1 MLKNKFSYYFWRVA
15 IGVSIGLILM
25 FARGKAYAL
34 SYDLEYGMSATVF
47 TTNSLS
53 FNKTVNGSDITQ
65 TLTFNNLISTVDN
78 QLNKYVAVFGY
89 SSMLIGHGDETA
101 SWDITD
107 FNYRIN
113 LIATEGAWSNCEA
126 QNNYIVCPLET
137 GKRYTGLRFYFG
149 APIYPGANQG
159 DIISFNVRLN
169 TTVMYFKPLAK
180 ETAQAAQESAEANKQ
195 TAQNTKKIA
204 DEISDN
210 SDPTIDVSGMSGVTG
225 LLPAGPLDSLLALP
239 ANLLTILVNS
249 TSGSCQ
255 PFTFTFVFDSEWQLP
270 CFDTFW
276 NQVPAP
282 LLLFMS
288 DLPAVY
294 IFIKWAKSIYKRVE
308 RAVSFESSVEDEW
321 GGV

>member
-34 SYDLEYGMSATVF
+34 SYQFETGSPVALFSSSKVFNYSALVNEYTVQYTFDTPYYNEDYDFMMFNYTMVGLVTDGDTNREYQVTNFQWYAWLFYSDNSATNCVF
-47 TTNSLS
+47 DSGMMLCPLQK
-53 FNKTVNGSDITQ
+53 NKTVNKIQFRYPPIRNTVPSGTNLSLDLTLYFTRYGTPLKNSFTSMAESSSQ
-65 TLTFNNLISTVDN
+65 T
-78 QLNKYVAVFGY
+78 
-89 SSMLIGHGDETA
+89 
-101 SWDITD
+101 
-107 FNYRIN
+107 
-113 LIATEGAWSNCEA
+113 A
-126 QNNYIVCPLET
+126 QNT
-137 GKRYTGLRFYFG
+137 
-149 APIYPGANQG
+149 
-159 DIISFNVRLN
+159 
-169 TTVMYFKPLAK
+169 K
-180 ETAQAAQESAEANKQ
+180 ETAE
-195 TAQNTKKIA
+195 NTKKIA

-210 SDPTIDVSGMSGVTG
+210 SDANIDVSGMSGVTG

-239 ANLLTILVNS
+239 VNLLTILVNS

-255 PFTFTFVFDSEWQLP
+255 PFTFTFVFDSEWTLP

-276 NQVPAP
+276 NQVPSS

-294 IFIKWAKSIYKRVE
+294 IFIKWAKSIYSRVE